1 MTLLYD
7 PYCFLW
13 LGVCFVLESIL
24 LQLMTCRI
32 FHLECFNNLLKSCFM
47 NTDDY
52 AVGLADC

>member
-1 MTLLYD
+1 MT
-7 PYCFLW
+7 PTFLW

-24 LQLMTCRI
+24 VQLMTCRI